1 MRKAPIGYCWIL
13 FNDSHSW
20 HGIFRRGIF
29 HRTNVQ
35 SRQRCLSRR
44 AAMETNFVCCGFRPF
59 RPGREHLRE
68 TARQSLCRNRVA
80 KSGIGVKAAIFEL
93 EIGFSRAGFAKRRFM
108 PGRLNWICFSDAP
121 ESCAASRTSELPN
134 CGKHPECRPTT
145 HVLLAYPAN
154 SKVVRV
160 FGESFDPTLRM
171 PAPNRRC
178 HVSDGCSATA

>member
-44 AAMETNFVCCGFRPF
+44 AAMETIFVCCGFRPF
-59 RPGREHLRE
+59 RPGREHFRE

-80 KSGIGVKAAIFEL
+80 KSGIGVKAAIFEFEL
-93 EIGFSRAGFAKRRFM
+93 GFSRELCEMTVHARPLKSDLLFGH
-108 PGRLNWICFSDAP
+108 PGILLCLANFGTAELR
-121 ESCAASRTSELPN
+121 EASGMS
-134 CGKHPECRPTT
+134 
-145 HVLLAYPAN
+145 
-154 SKVVRV
+154 
-160 FGESFDPTLRM
+160 SFDSCTASVSGQFKSRSRFRQIFQSH
-171 PAPNRRC
+171 APYDLAE
-178 HVSDGCSATA
+178 SPGSSG